1 MKRIYVVFLIVLIY
15 GCSSQP
21 THSPYDPL
29 TQARIRVYKGPLVH
43 ISGVETDSKYYYS
56 ASAPALPNRTIGMPI
71 PKNADHDLLSS
82 FAGNFGYFPYR
93 EYVVPANKP
102 LTIVSK
108 SVGSNTSTI
117 GNVVIQGTPLLLCRQ
132 TEIRF
137 IPQAGKD
144 YDFTVIPIP
153 FKGPECNLRL
163 REFVTEGGELTA
175 VPVPYTII
183 TP

>member
-1 MKRIYVVFLIVLIY
+1 MKHVHFVSLLVLLC

-29 TQARIRVYKGPLVH
+29 TQARIRIYKGPLVH

-56 ASAPALPNRTIGMPI
+56 ASAPSLPNRTIGMPV

-82 FAGNFGYFPYR
+82 LAGNFGYVPYR
-93 EYVVPANKP
+93 EYFVPANKE
-102 LTIVSK
+102 LAIVSK
-108 SVGSNTSTI
+108 SVGSNTSSI
-117 GNVVIQGTPLLLCRQ
+117 GNVVIQGEPLLLCRQ

-144 YDFTVIPIP
+144 YDFTVVPIP

-163 REFVTEGGELTA
+163 REFVNEGGELTA
-175 VPVPYTII
+175 VSIPYQLSF
-183 TP
+183 